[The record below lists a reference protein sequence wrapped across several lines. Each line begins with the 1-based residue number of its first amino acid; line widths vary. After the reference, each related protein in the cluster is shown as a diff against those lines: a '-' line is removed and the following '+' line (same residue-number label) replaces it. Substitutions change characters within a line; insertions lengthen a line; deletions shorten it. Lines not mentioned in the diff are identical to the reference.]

1 MPVAQ
6 VMSDKST
13 VSISNSV
20 SVNGITYIQDYC
32 VISIIII
39 NVYFII
45 LDYIDGQLR
54 LHY

>member
-1 MPVAQ
+1 MLHARRGRGDGLHAAVAG
-6 VMSDKST
+6 KEAAEAT
-13 VSISNSV
+13 VALL
-20 SVNGITYIQDYC
+20 GG
-32 VISIIII
+32 VIIM